1 MWMWGTGK
9 YNDRPWLTCLF
20 NEAKGSDLGAEP
32 PVLNFFSTPP
42 PSPHFEMYLYKD
54 RSVQYVAQAY
64 D

>member
-1 MWMWGTGK
+1 M
-9 YNDRPWLTCLF
+9 RLR
-20 NEAKGSDLGAEP
+20 GSDLGAEP
-32 PVLNFFSTPP
+32 PVLNFFSTP